1 MKTNIDNLVNIAIA
15 RRNNKFDPIA
25 RVSENE
31 PPFVI
36 TKRRF
41 KKWKTVKYEFANSH
55 SAFDKFNETMKKLQ
69 NCLNIEIDFKHSD
82 VIKKDISTVSS
93 MFCDFVYVVQVF
105 WRNVKV

>member
-1 MKTNIDNLVNIAIA
+1 MKANIDNIVNVAIT

-36 TKRRF
+36 TNRWF
-41 KKWKTVKYEFANSH
+41 KKWKTIKYEFSSSH
-55 SAFDKFNETMKKLQ
+55 SAFDKFNETMEKLQ
-69 NCLNIEIDFKHSD
+69 KCINIEIDFKHSV
-82 VIKKDISTVSS
+82 VIKKDISPT
-93 MFCDFVYVVQVF
+93 FAEYCDFVYIVQVF